1 MKKIFMIIGV
11 ILIGAGLLGAFMTYQ
26 ANFSDEEII
35 KVINS
40 PVKALTIEA
49 DNTSITIVPTEED
62 DMTVV
67 FSGMKEQDLIDA
79 LNLKANDETLA
90 IAVDQA
96 NWFFFIPFVTQ
107 QPRLTVK
114 VPRDQL
120 TNISA
125 KTSNGRVIVKE
136 QHMDE
141 IDLKTSNGAI
151 ELIDLEA
158 NVLQAKTSNGKVTLM
173 NTTGRIEAETK
184 NGSIDAFGLKMTDD
198 VTLRT
203 SNGSIDV
210 SLSHGADVTIEA
222 DTSNGSVDIFG
233 RDNRYEVLNDGTY
246 SLKLDTSN
254 GSIDVYTD

>member
-35 KVINS
+35 KVISS

-90 IAVDQA
+90 IEVDQDH
-96 NWFFFIPFVTQ
+96 WLFFIPFVTQ
-107 QPRLTVK
+107 QPRLIVK
-114 VPRDQL
+114 VPHEQL
-120 TNISA
+120 TRVSA
-125 KTSNGRVIVKE
+125 RTSNGRVIVKE
-136 QHMDE
+136 QHIDE
-141 IDLKTSNGAI
+141 MDLKTSNGAI
-151 ELIDLEA
+151 ELIDLET
-158 NVLQAKTSNGKVTLM
+158 NVSQVNTSNGKVTLL

-184 NGSIDAFGLKMTDD
+184 NGSIDAFGLTMTDD
-198 VTLRT
+198 VNLRT

-210 SLSHGADVTIEA
+210 SLSPDADVTIEA